1 MEAAFRNKPRIAVEA
16 RVPKQASDRGIEA
29 RFMLGMNRAVRR
41 ATSTRRLNK
50 ARGMKNAKLLRW
62 MRNGGFVLLAAM
74 LSGCGEEYLQSTI
87 NPVTDYGEV
96 SQRLYVQVFWWTMII
111 LAVVWALMAYIL
123 IRFRE
128 KPGQERP
135 KQIHGHMGLEI
146 AWTIAPAII
155 VVAIVIPTIQG
166 VFQLQTASGRRRS
179 GGGGNGQTVL
189 VELPLSRSWASPPP
203 TSFTFRWAGP

>member
-1 MEAAFRNKPRIAVEA
+1 MR
-16 RVPKQASDRGIEA
+16 
-29 RFMLGMNRAVRR
+29 
-41 ATSTRRLNK
+41 
-50 ARGMKNAKLLRW
+50 NAKLLGW
-62 MRNGGFVLLAAM
+62 TKKLGVLAALGLLA
-74 LSGCGEEYLQSTI
+74 GCEGEYLQSTI

-96 SQRLYVQVFWWTMII
+96 THSLYVQVFWWTMII

-128 KPGQERP
+128 KPGQGRP

-166 VFQLQTASGRRRS
+166 VFQLQRPPDGDA
-179 GGGGNGQTVL
+179 L
-189 VELPLSRSWASPPP
+189 VGDSLC
-203 TSFTFRWAGP
+203 